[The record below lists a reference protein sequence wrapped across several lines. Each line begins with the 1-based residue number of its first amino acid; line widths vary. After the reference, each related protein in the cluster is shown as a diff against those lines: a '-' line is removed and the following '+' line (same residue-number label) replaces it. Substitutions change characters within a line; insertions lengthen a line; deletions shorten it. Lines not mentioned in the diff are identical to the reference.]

1 MRSVYFHH
9 FLFLL
14 VLFSCV
20 GCVSTGKFNA
30 MQQQSQKYDSL
41 YTWSM
46 HTLKTCQDSNDTLR
60 KQKSALQS
68 DANNLDMLLTASKE
82 NNTALR
88 KQLQD
93 LSALSSSQA
102 ESIKRSLDNIGAK
115 DAYIM
120 DLRMAVSHRD
130 SINLVVLLDL
140 KGTIGAQPGVNI
152 RNEKGT
158 LSLDLAD
165 SLLFNSDSNSYTLN
179 DKAKSVLGRLARVLH
194 DQPDIEFVVEGHT
207 DSIAPN
213 PQDSASAPDNWDLS
227 VRRATSIVRTLQND
241 YHIAPTR
248 MTAAGRSEY
257 IPVASNDT
265 PEGRAANRRT
275 RIVIIPQADPLT
287 RLLKQK
293 QGEDAPSPAPVQAV
307 SGS

>member
-9 FLFLL
+9 FLFLS

-227 VRRATSIVRTLQND
+227 VRRATAIVRTLQND

>member
-9 FLFLL
+9 FLFLS

-140 KGTIGAQPGVNI
+140 KGTIGAQPGVSI

>member
-120 DLRMAVSHRD
+120 DLRMAVSRRD

-227 VRRATSIVRTLQND
+227 VRRATSIVRTLQHE
-241 YHIAPTR
+241 YHIAPSR
-248 MTAAGRSEY
+248 MTAAGRSDY
-257 IPVASNDT
+257 IPIASNDT

-293 QGEDAPSPAPVQAV
+293 QGEDAPSPAQAV